1 MNNIMHRSNGNK
13 TDADRYATKL
23 LLTMTAVA
31 LLVNYVETMVIPGI
45 PTIQD
50 EFGTTASLASWITS
64 AFLIVG
70 AATAPLFGK
79 LGDIYGKRK
88 IFLIVLLIYIAGLIF
103 AIFSTSIYELLAARA
118 IQGMGF
124 AVVPLALALLADRLP
139 PEKIGTAQGIISAT
153 FAIGAV
159 LGLII
164 GAYIEEMHGWRDAF
178 LMALILSI
186 LLLIFSLKIIEKDVP
201 GNKTKVDYGGVAFLI
216 VGITLCMV
224 YITEGPSRG
233 WDSMDNLAFLIPGI
247 ISLLLFFIYEGRKK
261 DPLIPLP
268 LLKIRNILMA
278 NLIGIFSMMAM
289 FLVFFGVTYYT
300 QLPEP
305 YGLGM
310 STIESGL
317 TMAPAAI
324 FMLVLGPIAGRA
336 VSRIG
341 PKPLLII
348 GSLLGV
354 TGMSMFMMFRGDST
368 AVMIDQIVT
377 LAGVILTMIP
387 IINII
392 TVSTPKEN
400 SAVSLGFNT
409 SMRDIGGAIGPVIA
423 TTIMTSYVVSVVFAS
438 GVVEFPSST
447 AFDIVFAAG
456 VVIMVTSLILSLF
469 VKNYSFKSKKNE

>member
-13 TDADRYATKL
+13 TNANKYATKL

-88 IFLIVLLIYIAGLIF
+88 IFIIVLLIYIAGLTF

-124 AVVPLALALLADRLP
+124 AVVPLALALLADKLP
-139 PEKIGTAQGIISAT
+139 PEKIGMAQGIISAT
-153 FAIGAV
+153 FAIGAA

-178 LMALILSI
+178 LIALVISI
-186 LLLIFSLKIIEKDVP
+186 LLLIFSLKIIEKDIP
-201 GNKTKVDYGGVAFLI
+201 GNRTKVDYGGIAFLI

-233 WDSMDNLAFLIPGI
+233 WDSMDNLAFLVPGM
-247 ISLLLFFIYEGRKK
+247 ISLLLFFVYEKRQKA
-261 DPLIPLP
+261 PLIPLP

-324 FMLVLGPIAGRA
+324 CMLVIGPIAGRA

-348 GSLLGV
+348 GSLAGI
-354 TGMSMFMMFRGDST
+354 TGMSMFIMFRGDST
-368 AVMIDQIVT
+368 AVMIDQIIT
-377 LAGVILTMIP
+377 LAGVIMTMIP

-423 TTIMTSYVVSVVFAS
+423 TTIMTSYVVSVVFVN
-438 GVVEFPSST
+438 GVVDFPSST
-447 AFDIVFAAG
+447 AFDLVFASG